1 MEKCIIGKKIGM
13 TQLFD
18 ENGNIVPVTVVE
30 AGPCVVVQRKTTEN
44 DGYEAVQIGFG
55 AVSDKRLTKAL
66 RGHFA
71 KADVAAKR
79 VLREFRLG
87 EITLAVGDIIKADTF
102 APGDKVDVCGTSK
115 GKGYAGT
122 IKRWHN
128 HRLKETHGSGPV
140 HRHAGSNGA
149 CSSPSRVFKGKR
161 LPGRTAYSPF
171 LLDGRDRLA
180 LAWLGFCGFFLLS
193 GALAGGL
200 RWRYYPTPAGPP
212 LTPMTGLMLLCQLA
226 LCLTPAAIHWKE
238 ARLWRRSRSV
248 T

>member
-79 VLREFRLG
+79 VLREFRLSQ
-87 EITLAVGDIIKADTF
+87 IALVVGDIIKADTF

-161 LPGRTAYSPF
+161 LPGHMGSERVTVQN
-171 LLDGRDRLA
+171 LDIVKVDAENNLIAIR
-180 LAWLGFCGFFLLS
+180 
-193 GALAGGL
+193 GAV
-200 RWRYYPTPAGPP
+200 PGPKNGIVYI
-212 LTPMTGLMLLCQLA
+212 TD
-226 LCLTPAAIHWKE
+226 
-238 ARLWRRSRSV
+238 SV
-248 T
+248 KA